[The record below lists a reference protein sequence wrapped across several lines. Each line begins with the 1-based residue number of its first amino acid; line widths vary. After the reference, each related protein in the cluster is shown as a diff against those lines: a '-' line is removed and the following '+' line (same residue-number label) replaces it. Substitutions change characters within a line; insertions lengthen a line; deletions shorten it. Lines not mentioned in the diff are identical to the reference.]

1 MRVSSLV
8 SFAAAVAG
16 ALSQLTS
23 TLQLVTED
31 FGENPTNTPFYI
43 YVPTTVTSNPAV
55 IVGAHWCTG
64 SGPDF
69 FSGTQYAR
77 YADQY
82 GYIVIYPSANRDSK
96 CWDVASNATL
106 HHNGGSDSLAIVNM
120 VKWTLNRYNG
130 DPSRVFIT
138 GMSSGGM
145 MTQVMMGAYPD
156 IFKAGSAWAGVPYGC
171 FGGPTEWNSQC
182 SEGLLIKTPQQWGDD
197 VRNAYPGYTGPRP
210 KLQIWHGT
218 EDTALRYQNV
228 IESNK
233 MWSNV
238 FGISWTKNN
247 TDTPIPNYTQMIF
260 GDGTKY
266 VAYSAQG
273 VEHNIPIRDLDVLQW
288 FGIYNP
294 SSTSTTTTA
303 SRTTASS
310 STTTARTSTTT
321 SRTTTTR
328 TTTTSRTTTTRT
340 TTTSRT
346 TTASPTTTASG
357 GVGQWGQC
365 GGVTYTGPTTC
376 AGGWKCTKLND
387 YYWQCL
393 P

>member
-1 MRVSSLV
+1 MRVSTFLSLV
-8 SFAAAVAG
+8 AIAG
-16 ALSQLTS
+16 SALSQQLSS

-43 YVPTTVTSNPAV
+43 YVPTSVSSNPAV

-69 FSGTQYAR
+69 FSGTGYAR
-77 YADQY
+77 YADTY
-82 GYIVIYPSANRDSK
+82 GYIVIYPSANRSSK

-106 HHNGGSDSLAIVNM
+106 THNGGSDSLAIVNM
-120 VKWTLNRYNG
+120 VKWTLKKYNG
-130 DPSRVFIT
+130 DANRVFIT

-171 FGGPTEWNSQC
+171 FSGPTEWNGDC
-182 SEGLLIKTPQQWGDD
+182 SSGILHKTPQQWGDD
-197 VRNAYPGYTGPRP
+197 VRRAYPGYTGPRP

-218 EDTALRYQNV
+218 LDAALSYNNV
-228 IESNK
+228 AESNK

-238 FGISWTKNN
+238 FGISFTRNETN
-247 TDTPIPNYTQMIF
+247 TPIPNYTKMVY

-266 VAYSAQG
+266 VAYSAEG
-273 VEHNIPIRDLDVLQW
+273 VEHNIPIRDLDALEW

-294 SSTSTTTTA
+294 SSTSTTATASRTTTTA
-303 SRTTASS
+303 SRTT
-310 STTTARTSTTT
+310 
-321 SRTTTTR
+321 
-328 TTTTSRTTTTRT
+328 
-340 TTTSRT
+340 
-346 TTASPTTTASG
+346 SPTTTATTTRSTTATTTVRTTTTQTTTSRSTTTSASTG
-357 GVGQWGQC
+357 TVGQWGQC
-365 GGVTYTGPTTC
+365 GGVTYTGPTEC
-376 AGGWKCTKLND
+376 SGGWKCTKLND

-393 P
+393 Q